1 MQWFQFHNALYCFDH
16 SSSKTRSAVVLIR
29 LPEDSGEDVDD
40 DDDDGHAADGG
51 VVLVAESIVLLTA
64 GEALDQQDARGD
76 HLSKGGK
83 KTKEY
88 VFLHLFPV
96 CDLKQ
101 NGEGQ

>member
-1 MQWFQFHNALYCFDH
+1 MDSVEFVKVDH

-76 HLSKGGK
+76 HLSKCGK
-83 KTKEY
+83 KNKRIC
-88 VFLHLFPV
+88 FPPFV
-96 CDLKQ
+96 SSFYKDIVT
-101 NGEGQ
+101 